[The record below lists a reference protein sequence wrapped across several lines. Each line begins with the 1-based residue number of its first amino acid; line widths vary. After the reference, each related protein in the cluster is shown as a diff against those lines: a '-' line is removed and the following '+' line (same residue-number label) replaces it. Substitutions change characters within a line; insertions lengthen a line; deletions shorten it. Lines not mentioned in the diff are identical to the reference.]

1 MKACL
6 PLNIFSL
13 YSMETAFATYMY
25 TVSEKRLQPH
35 EVLGGILVCRNYKV
49 DIILK

>member
-13 YSMETAFATYMY
+13 FDGNRFCYMY

-35 EVLGGILVCRNYKV
+35 EVLGGICRNYKV